1 MTWIPELKLVYKEHN
16 LKSIHNLV
24 LSTPVHLMLKL
35 VYKEHNLKSIH
46 NTLFDYITMNK
57 VEISI

>member
-1 MTWIPELKLVYKEHN
+1 MKLVYKEHN